1 MLLNVVPHR
10 ESALSFKSSDS
21 DMWVREEHTIT
32 RTNCAACWAAISLP
46 RKIIPRG
53 TSWKEQK
60 GNTAPLTICSPG
72 CGEHQTDYTLTPAT
86 CKITCIHPGRQLN
99 SLGLVM
105 RCWRQKREALYV
117 SKNSHAKPLSMWGPL
132 LRSKMTSLEFRHM
145 LVILRSSR
153 SGQRNLKQQV
163 PSRFCAPTR
172 NCIKHRI
179 PTWSIAIMLDPHRDR
194 SCPILPPIRSFDLN
208 HTWEKKKT
216 TPFTFTS
223 RSLTVPRQSLNTSGL
238 KSPNIGHKQCYSEF
252 LCFLH

>member
-1 MLLNVVPHR
+1 MGEGRAHHHKNQLCRLLGCHLPPQENHSKR
-10 ESALSFKSSDS
+10 NKLEGAKRQHCSTDHLLS
-21 DMWVREEHTIT
+21 WL
-32 RTNCAACWAAISLP
+32 W
-46 RKIIPRG
+46 G
-53 TSWKEQK
+53 TPDRLHP
-60 GNTAPLTICSPG
+60 NPPI
-72 CGEHQTDYTLTPAT
+72 

-117 SKNSHAKPLSMWGPL
+117 SKNSHARPLSIRGPL

-208 HTWEKKKT
+208 HIWEKKKH
-216 TPFTFTS
+216 P
-223 RSLTVPRQSLNTSGL
+223 SLLRLVA
-238 KSPNIGHKQCYSEF
+238 
-252 LCFLH
+252 